1 MKNCHAKNIFSI
13 LGTIAICVC
22 LALCVLACVLLPLS
36 VAQADSSMNVIV
48 APVSN
53 LEGNATAGASSI
65 KLIASNYEF
74 YIPESYYLTNLK
86 SAVKQYYTVTYCGF
100 EFFFESE
107 TSPQTSTVT
116 FQDGVSPLSRHFAHR
131 QGRRNSL
138 HKRCDKRAYNQI
150 FGLCHR

>member
-100 EFFFESE
+100 EFFLNRRPLRKRPPSLFKTAYPPIQTFCSPSRKAQL
-107 TSPQTSTVT
+107 SPQAV
-116 FQDGVSPLSRHFAHR
+116 
-131 QGRRNSL
+131 
-138 HKRCDKRAYNQI
+138 
-150 FGLCHR
+150 